1 MYVGFVHA
9 TQLTESFNGGV
20 AILENDAAER
30 QIIAHPG
37 QFRGWQSIVMR
48 QVRFRVEDMS
58 QVDNGVARDGEREL
72 GLVGGDSVDADHHEC
87 GYIENRRQSRKPR
100 LIGVLR
106 TIVCKH
112 RIGQMTFE
120 QLRRPA
126 FPVAKKG
133 GKFDELSAIEVTA
146 QQLRRCRR
154 RSGARIEK
162 RNVQFAP
169 GECLIQNREI
179 PDDYSQKSEAHARF
193 KYRQGSA
200 GPCFGDNIAEA
211 ESKKRRAAEIKISE
225 ETDGPVRHL
234 HRRAERAMQGCETE
248 NQTRSPKTQQ
258 KEQ

>member
-1 MYVGFVHA
+1 MFGKGVYVGFVHA

-133 GKFDELSAIEVTA
+133 GKFDELVRETKTKLADYPASVKELERFAKEGEWQDTKDSAVAKLKDVKERQVYMKKV
-146 QQLRRCRR
+146 
-154 RSGARIEK
+154 G
-162 RNVQFAP
+162 
-169 GECLIQNREI
+169 NRWYFENK
-179 PDDYSQKSEAHARF
+179 QK
-193 KYRQGSA
+193 
-200 GPCFGDNIAEA
+200 AE
-211 ESKKRRAAEIKISE
+211 ESK
-225 ETDGPVRHL
+225 
-234 HRRAERAMQGCETE
+234 
-248 NQTRSPKTQQ
+248 
-258 KEQ
+258 